1 MSSNSERFKFWS
13 AAFLI
18 LKNGDKILL
27 SKRKDPKH
35 RDGEY
40 GLIAGHIE
48 EGETPQHAIIREA
61 REEGGI
67 ELLEKDLQVAHVQLR
82 YEDRTYFDVY
92 LISSVWTGEPHI
104 MEPEKC
110 ADMDWFLTEELPENT
125 IDYIRDVLGNINRG
139 IFYSNLGFKDK

>member
-1 MSSNSERFKFWS
+1 M
-13 AAFLI
+13 
-18 LKNGDKILL
+18 
-27 SKRKDPKH
+27 
-35 RDGEY
+35 
-40 GLIAGHIE
+40 
-48 EGETPQHAIIREA
+48 
-61 REEGGI
+61 
-67 ELLEKDLQVAHVQLR
+67 QVAHVQLR